1 MLLCLLFAPALHTRM
16 KRRRSVPESINRRF
30 SFRLLNTVTRP
41 THLGE
46 SAKKAKTFIGRVS
59 LLPSR
64 EKRKKE
70 RKRKDSRPNTNL
82 LSFSNWFSV
91 FLERKEA
98 EELLFVPYNKQVVRL
113 SSSPSVTPP
122 ALSTATSTRI
132 IRDSTN
138 RRTRSEEPPSVFL
151 SRCNKLLPPVA
162 AYHRASSILIKSALR
177 KPSFPEGSQF
187 C

>member
-70 RKRKDSRPNTNL
+70 REKIAAQTPISSRFPTGFPFSSNGKKRKNYYLSPITSRLYDYPPPPPLHL
-82 LSFSNWFSV
+82 LHCQ
-91 FLERKEA
+91 LQRQR
-98 EELLFVPYNKQVVRL
+98 EL
-113 SSSPSVTPP
+113 S
-122 ALSTATSTRI
+122 AT
-132 IRDSTN
+132 
-138 RRTRSEEPPSVFL
+138 RRTEEPEAKNPPSVFL

>member
-64 EKRKKE
+64 EKKKE

-82 LSFSNWFSV
+82 LSFSNWFSSNGKK
-91 FLERKEA
+91 RKNYYLSPITSRWYDYPPPPPLHLLHCQLQRQR
-98 EELLFVPYNKQVVRL
+98 EL
-113 SSSPSVTPP
+113 S
-122 ALSTATSTRI
+122 AT
-132 IRDSTN
+132 
-138 RRTRSEEPPSVFL
+138 RRTEEPEAKNPPPCFYLGVTNFSP
-151 SRCNKLLPPVA
+151 RWLLTTVL
-162 AYHRASSILIKSALR
+162 H
-177 KPSFPEGSQF
+177 QF
-187 C
+187 